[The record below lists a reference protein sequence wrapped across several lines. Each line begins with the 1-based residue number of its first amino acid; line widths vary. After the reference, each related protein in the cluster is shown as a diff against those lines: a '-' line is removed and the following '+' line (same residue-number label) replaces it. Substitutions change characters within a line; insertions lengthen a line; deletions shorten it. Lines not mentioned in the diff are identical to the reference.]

1 MKQVSAMTMEEK
13 VAEAIRRSEPYM
25 PARLWLEVKQ
35 LLSPESLAL
44 MATVTSAWAVSH
56 FFGVGEIADVVLLAI
71 GGGVLGWSIVDV
83 GRELVA
89 FARTTRSAQT
99 EQMLDQAGKHFA
111 KAVVLGGIAVVSAV
125 FFKSRPR
132 TFKEPFFPGAVQIPK
147 TPAGPAFSRYK
158 PWERLAP
165 IASPPGKKIRGI
177 TDEFGNI
184 TIDVNQTATEI
195 HLTLLHERVHQFL
208 TPKLYFLREVRIK
221 LMLEGYN
228 RSYFLR
234 YLEESI
240 AQTHALLRTQGLGGT
255 LEGIAF
261 PVKNGYVTVRK
272 LGGELAGIFLGT
284 VNVGGNTYRVS
295 TEALR
300 P

>member
-99 EQMLDQAGKHFA
+99 E
-111 KAVVLGGIAVVSAV
+111 
-125 FFKSRPR
+125 
-132 TFKEPFFPGAVQIPK
+132 
-147 TPAGPAFSRYK
+147 
-158 PWERLAP
+158 
-165 IASPPGKKIRGI
+165 
-177 TDEFGNI
+177 
-184 TIDVNQTATEI
+184 
-195 HLTLLHERVHQFL
+195 
-208 TPKLYFLREVRIK
+208 
-221 LMLEGYN
+221 
-228 RSYFLR
+228 
-234 YLEESI
+234 
-240 AQTHALLRTQGLGGT
+240 
-255 LEGIAF
+255 
-261 PVKNGYVTVRK
+261 
-272 LGGELAGIFLGT
+272 
-284 VNVGGNTYRVS
+284 
-295 TEALR
+295 
-300 P
+300 